1 MARSAAIPLAFGGIA
16 SILIISGIQGESIAE
31 VLKGEF
37 GSEKGKPFP
46 DPAFKGNGTR
56 PSLQTELTPPSQ
68 AGGIAY
74 FDGKPIAS
82 WILPILVYARAHGWK
97 GTVTSGYRTR
107 EEQQRI
113 YNSGVKPAAQPGT
126 SNHERTKFPGGAVDV
141 TEARELS
148 EILANSPYRGQL
160 SWAGNKDPVHFSH
173 PEGGTY

>member
-46 DPAFKGNGTR
+46 DPAF
-56 PSLQTELTPPSQ
+56 
-68 AGGIAY
+68 AY

-97 GTVTSGYRTR
+97 GTVTSGYRTS